1 MRMMKR
7 AVFLTLCFGVSSAT
21 AAAPQ
26 LPADVAKF
34 VDQREGCD
42 HFRGEMPDP
51 SERQRMKE
59 VERELRKLCTGTDK
73 KLADL
78 KRKYARNRTVLDR
91 LNEFEER
98 IEPPPQQK

>member
-1 MRMMKR
+1 MRVLVK
-7 AVFLTLCFGVSSAT
+7 AVLVMLCVGAGSAI
-21 AAAPQ
+21 AAEPR
-26 LPADVAKF
+26 LPSDVAKF
-34 VDQREGCD
+34 VEKREGCD

-78 KRKYARNRTVLDR
+78 KRKYAKNRAVLER

-98 IEPPPQQK
+98 IE

>member
-1 MRMMKR
+1 MRMVNQ
-7 AVFLTLCFGVSSAT
+7 AVFLILCLGVGPAI

-34 VDQREGCD
+34 VEQREGCD

-78 KRKYARNRTVLDR
+78 KRKYAKNRAVLDR